1 MKMEKGLRIIIMNK
15 DQAPLLRLT
24 EKGEILWLRDK
35 PTEQEFKDVVVYL
48 FDLVFV
54 QQARLFQMQEELL
67 REVTKDESKIIQ
79 LPH

>member
-1 MKMEKGLRIIIMNK
+1 MEKGLRIKIMNK
-15 DQAPLLRLT
+15 DQVPLLRLT
-24 EKGEILWLRDK
+24 EKGEILWLRHH
-35 PTEQEFKDVVVYL
+35 PTEQEFKDVVIYL

-67 REVTKDESKIIQ
+67 RAVAKDEQKIIQ